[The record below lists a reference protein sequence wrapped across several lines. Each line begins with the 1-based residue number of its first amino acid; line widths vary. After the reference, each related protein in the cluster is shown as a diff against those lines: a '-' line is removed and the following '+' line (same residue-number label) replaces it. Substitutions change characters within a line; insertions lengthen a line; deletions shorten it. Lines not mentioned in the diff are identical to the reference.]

1 MRADPKANTRGL
13 PTLSALASPLNGI
26 VEIAGPDQFRL
37 DELIQKALRA
47 RNDPRDVTT
56 DPHASYFGIVP
67 SERILLPGD
76 GARIAETRFAD
87 WLSCSTAPQK
97 PAPSVRG
104 AWEWTHS
111 HCCSSPC
118 SRSFRSR

>member
-13 PTLSALASPLNGI
+13 PTLPALASPLNGI

-37 DELIQKALRA
+37 DELIHKALRA

-67 SERILLPGD
+67 SERTLLPGD

-87 WLSCSTAPQK
+87 WLSRSTAQQN

-104 AWEWTHS
+104 A
-111 HCCSSPC
+111 
-118 SRSFRSR
+118 